1 MAKDRSLT
9 LHFMDGTNI
18 SFEFPE
24 QAKNEAARQIMLEE
38 ILKNQYVMVE
48 ADGILMLFPV
58 VNIKSIQVMV
68 PPAAARTPI
77 SIKGVIR
84 GAMVVS

>member
-1 MAKDRSLT
+1 MTKDRSLT
-9 LHFMDGTNI
+9 LHFMDGTSV
-18 SFEFPE
+18 SFDFPE

-68 PPAAARTPI
+68 PPAAAGKPVP
-77 SIKGVIR
+77 IKGVIR
-84 GAMVVS
+84 GATVVS